1 MINGGNEF
9 NYYWIVL
16 LMFKDV
22 LLGLL
27 GGLIA
32 YLFDYKRA
40 GKEGKEAVFKVSG
53 VIINMALGAF
63 VGYVIGTLLPPDTTA
78 RDALIALSGVT
89 SYNIRISST
98 QNYLPDGLRAR
109 FNGLF
114 HMLIMIGAI
123 TGQLLSGALG
133 DLFDERY
140 IISGFY
146 AINLISLLIIMVPNG
161 KHVKSIY
168 NSPI

>member
-1 MINGGNEF
+1 
-9 NYYWIVL
+9 
-16 LMFKDV
+16 MFKDV

-53 VIINMALGAF
+53 VVINMALGAF

-89 SYNIRISST
+89 SYNILLLAES
-98 QNYLPDGLRAR
+98 R
-109 FNGLF
+109 FATLVF
-114 HMLIMIGAI
+114 EKI
-123 TGQLLSGALG
+123 
-133 DLFDERY
+133 
-140 IISGFY
+140 
-146 AINLISLLIIMVPNG
+146 VG
-161 KHVKSIY
+161 KDTSNKRNDNEMDNTIQR
-168 NSPI
+168 

>member
-1 MINGGNEF
+1 MEGEQMINGGNEF
-9 NYYWIVL
+9 NYYWIML

-53 VIINMALGAF
+53 VVINMALGAF

-89 SYNIRISST
+89 SYNILLLAES
-98 QNYLPDGLRAR
+98 R
-109 FNGLF
+109 FATWVF
-114 HMLIMIGAI
+114 EKI
-123 TGQLLSGALG
+123 
-133 DLFDERY
+133 
-140 IISGFY
+140 
-146 AINLISLLIIMVPNG
+146 VG
-161 KHVKSIY
+161 KDTFNKRNDNEMDNTVQR
-168 NSPI
+168 